1 MKQEKKIFQDY
12 IETVLATW
20 HHEQSD
26 PYLTTLFK
34 SIAHWNVMMLIAE
47 STYSEKNHSY
57 EDLCKLVPHRVA
69 SRATIQRITNELI
82 ELDLIEKII
91 KLNDNRTKYLS
102 FTKKGMKGFEE
113 FVLNEF
119 KVYKAEWIKV

>member
-12 IETVLATW
+12 VKVILLDW

-47 STYSEKNHSY
+47 STYSDKDHSY
-57 EDLCKLVPHRVA
+57 EDLCRLVPHRVA
-69 SRATIQRITNELI
+69 SRATIQRILNELL
-82 ELDLIEKII
+82 ELGYIEKYPHHQDHRI
-91 KLNDNRTKYLS
+91 KLYILS
-102 FTKKGMKGFEE
+102 
-113 FVLNEF
+113 L
-119 KVYKAEWIKV
+119 IHI

>member
-1 MKQEKKIFQDY
+1 MKQQKKVFKDY
-12 IETVLATW
+12 VKVVLSTW

-69 SRATIQRITNELI
+69 ARATIQRITNELI
-82 ELDLIEKII
+82 ELDLVEKII
-91 KLNDNRTKYLS
+91 KPDDNRTKYLS
-102 FTKKGMKGFEE
+102 FTKKGAKGFEE

-119 KVYKAEWIKV
+119 EVYKAEWIKV

>member
-12 IETVLATW
+12 VKVILLDW

-34 SIAHWNVMMLIAE
+34 SIAYWNVMMLIAE
-47 STYSEKNHSY
+47 STYSDKNHSY

-119 KVYKAEWIKV
+119 EIIKNIKNY